1 MTKTKSKFNK
11 VIDFLEWNSISYKVE
26 DHIKWGNVS
35 VEIDITCRK
44 NSKEVSSFMSHDPR
58 DRLSVFSLSYKENE
72 RVFIK
77 RFKTLEDLLEDIL
90 KTLER

>member
-44 NSKEVSSFMSHDPR
+44 NSKEVSIFMSHDPR
-58 DRLSVFSLSYKENE
+58 DRLSVFSLSYKDSN
-72 RVFIK
+72 RPIIK
-77 RFKTLEDLLEDIL
+77 RFKTLDDLLEDTLKIL
-90 KTLER
+90 EK